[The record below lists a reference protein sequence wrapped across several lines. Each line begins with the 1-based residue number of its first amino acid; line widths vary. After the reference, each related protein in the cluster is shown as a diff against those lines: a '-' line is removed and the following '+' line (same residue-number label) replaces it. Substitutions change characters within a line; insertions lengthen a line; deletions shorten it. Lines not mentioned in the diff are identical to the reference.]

1 MLWLGRSIWYL
12 SLFDESNLTKKCNFI
27 CHRYSFFLLF
37 ILQADVIGRFWERE
51 IPKIAKLSSFF
62 ARGEGKQT
70 YKQTKRGI
78 DLQNES
84 QHTGKTTRMWKS
96 ILVHR
101 AAGFNC
107 TTLICYFVHPKCWK
121 ADGLTLKKQS
131 NLAKWFK
138 SEIEQNHA
146 IEKVVLT
153 WFIWLIVTNTETY
166 KMRR

>member
-1 MLWLGRSIWYL
+1 MQLHL
-12 SLFDESNLTKKCNFI
+12 SPIFIFSSLYFAGWCNRTFLRERDPKNCEAFI
-27 CHRYSFFLLF
+27 FFCS
-37 ILQADVIGRFWERE
+37 RRR
-51 IPKIAKLSSFF
+51 KTN
-62 ARGEGKQT
+62 RQT
-70 YKQTKRGI
+70 NKQTKRGI
-78 DLQNES
+78 DEQNES

-146 IEKVVLT
+146 SEKVVLT
-153 WFIWLIVTNTETY
+153 WFIWLIATNTETY